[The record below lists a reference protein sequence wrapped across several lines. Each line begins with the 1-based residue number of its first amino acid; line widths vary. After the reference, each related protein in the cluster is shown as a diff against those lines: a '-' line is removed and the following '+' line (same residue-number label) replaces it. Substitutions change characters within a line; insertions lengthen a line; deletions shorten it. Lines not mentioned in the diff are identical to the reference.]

1 MDDPKGRKAS
11 RDGEH
16 TACLHTTILDWFLC
30 QHKKESNWYRV
41 SNLMI
46 TEKVWKETAQLR
58 LFAITDAKDCFWS
71 KANDFHSC
79 SIKSSK
85 LEPFSVLD
93 IQSVLNLMQFLHT
106 HRNMHSVFLWKSR
119 PVNMKQPLQ
128 KNCFPKNFSQRWS
141 N

>member
-16 TACLHTTILDWFLC
+16 TACFHTTILDWFLC
-30 QHKKESNWYRV
+30 QHKKESN
-41 SNLMI
+41 
-46 TEKVWKETAQLR
+46 TEWASHDPRKSMEGNCPIKAVC
-58 LFAITDAKDCFWS
+58 ITDAKDCFWS

-79 SIKSSK
+79 SIKK
-85 LEPFSVLD
+85 LKTWTIFCTWYTKCTKFDAVLTYT
-93 IQSVLNLMQFLHT
+93 L
-106 HRNMHSVFLWKSR
+106 RNMYSVFLRKSR
-119 PVNMKQPLQ
+119 PVNLKQPLQ

>member
-1 MDDPKGRKAS
+1 MTPKGGRQAEMENTLHVFTLQYWIDFCASTKKNPIDTEWASHDHRKSMEGNCPIKAV
-11 RDGEH
+11 
-16 TACLHTTILDWFLC
+16 C
-30 QHKKESNWYRV
+30 
-41 SNLMI
+41 
-46 TEKVWKETAQLR
+46 
-58 LFAITDAKDCFWS
+58 ITDAKDCFWS
-71 KANDFHSC
+71 NKANDFHSC